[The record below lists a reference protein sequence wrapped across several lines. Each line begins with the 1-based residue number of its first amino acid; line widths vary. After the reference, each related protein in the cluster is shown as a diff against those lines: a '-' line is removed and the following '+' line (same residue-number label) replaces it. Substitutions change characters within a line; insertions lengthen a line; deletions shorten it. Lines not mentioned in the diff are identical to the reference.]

1 MSYNGW
7 TNRATWL
14 VSMWLCEIVGDDA
27 LYQERD
33 RILAELGTTESGVL
47 VVPGVKYAR
56 LSDDAKTEAAE
67 KLGEWIH
74 EQIHE
79 LEAEYLPDNAY
90 GRMVID
96 LIPDINYTEIAEH
109 YFEWHAKFLGDE

>member
-1 MSYNGW
+1 MGYNGW

-33 RILAELGTTESGVL
+33 RILAELGTDG
-47 VVPGVKYAR
+47 
-56 LSDDAKTEAAE
+56 DKTEAA
-67 KLGEWIH
+67 KDLADWIH
-74 EQIHE
+74 RQIHD

-96 LIPDINYTEIAEH
+96 LMPDIDYLEIAEH
-109 YFEWHAKFLGDE
+109 YFEWHAKFGGDE

>member
-33 RILAELGTTESGVL
+33 RILAELGT
-47 VVPGVKYAR
+47 
-56 LSDDAKTEAAE
+56 DDEKKASAE

-74 EQIHE
+74 RQIHE